1 MSVGVVIV
9 AAGLGTRAGG
19 GVQKQWRPLAGATSV
34 HHALQAFAAH
44 PAIETAVLVLH
55 PDMTDSPQAAGMPS
69 ALIVSGGTTRSQ
81 SVLAGLEA
89 LEGRCDRVL
98 IHDGARPCVSRAVI
112 DGVLA
117 ALEHDVAAAPALP
130 VVDALWTGG
139 KGGDVTGL
147 ADRTGLYRAQT
158 PQGFRLDLILA
169 AHRAHPEGA
178 DDDVALMLRAGHRV
192 QITAG
197 DEDNLKITHPADFAR
212 AGRILEARDGHQAG

>member
-19 GVQKQWRPLAGATSV
+19 GVQKQWRPLAGSTSV
-34 HHALQAFAAH
+34 HHTLQAFAAH
-44 PAIETAVLVLH
+44 PAIEATVLVLH
-55 PDMTDSPQAAGMPS
+55 PDMIDSPQTAGLS
-69 ALIVSGGTTRSQ
+69 DTLIVAGGTTRSQ
-81 SVLAGLEA
+81 SVLAGLKA

-98 IHDGARPCVSRAVI
+98 IHDAARPCVSRAVT

-117 ALEHDVAAAPALP
+117 ALERDVAAAPALP

-139 KGGDVTGL
+139 ACGEVTGL

-169 AHRAHPEGA
+169 AHHAHPEGA

-212 AGRILEARDGHQAG
+212 AERILEARDGHQAG